1 MYNQQLQVQ
10 EFLDLVGLLNK
21 VITME
26 YTYLPVE
33 NTTLMELRTDKF
45 IFMLDSTEPAYDKML
60 TDFQD
65 PINIERFIALLE
77 EDSSTAFAIY
87 NQV

>member
-1 MYNQQLQVQ
+1 MH
-10 EFLDLVGLLNK
+10 LVGLLNK

>member
-1 MYNQQLQVQ
+1 M
-10 EFLDLVGLLNK
+10 DLVGLLNK
-21 VITME
+21 VIIME

-33 NTTLMELRTDKF
+33 GTTLMELRTDKF

-65 PINIERFIALLE
+65 PINIERFIALLD
-77 EDSSTAFAIY
+77 EDSSTAFQIY
-87 NQV
+87 NETV

>member
-1 MYNQQLQVQ
+1 M
-10 EFLDLVGLLNK
+10 DLVGLLNK
-21 VITME
+21 AITME

-33 NTTLMELRTDKF
+33 NTTLTELRTDKF
-45 IFMLDSTEPAYDKML
+45 IFMLDSTEPVYDKML

-77 EDSSTAFAIY
+77 EDSSTAFQIY
-87 NQV
+87 NETV